1 MQRKLQR
8 FYRALRYIIRYH
20 LMKVLFGLAT
30 ICITIGAA
38 LLGGWSG
45 GLLAFG
51 LMVFVL
57 IWMLNDRPP
66 ESPSPPIVSL

>member
-1 MQRKLQR
+1 
-8 FYRALRYIIRYH
+8 
-20 LMKVLFGLAT
+20 MKVLFGLAT

-57 IWMLNDRPP
+57 IWMLNGRPP